1 MTDERYHHQQEREK
15 KESRDELVHV
25 SQLAQNKGDAQDLMI
40 KSARQ

>member
-15 KESRDELVHV
+15 KENRDELVHV
-25 SQLAQNKGDAQDLMI
+25 SQSAMDNANAQDFMI